1 MAVFWEKS
9 VPIPKTKGITINRG
23 DRNKVLFVK
32 EAPYDVKLGYTK
44 PKRSTIGY
52 VCDEDVKRMHPTSGY
67 KLIFPSL
74 WEKYFNEKVPA
85 VYKRIGMYATM
96 DAVNGTT
103 GIKDIMDDTF
113 GMNISNSLMDFVM
126 YSMLFHT
133 NAVNNYEPKMRDQIL
148 YGDSYSDSYFS
159 NLFNKKI
166 SYDQILSFRKEWALQ
181 CNKDG
186 VSDVW
191 LCIDGSNDDC
201 ECKGVELAEKGHAKS
216 LRNSNIVSFT
226 YAVTETGRPVTFQA
240 YRGSL
245 VDPKAMK
252 DIISFLKEAGIKIR
266 GVILDRGYCDSRSLD
281 YLISESIPYVIM
293 VKGSPAGYVSLV
305 EQSGKKI
312 KLNAEYLIRGTYL
325 FGIQDKVQLF
335 ERYEHE
341 DYLTLFYDYQNGS
354 DRITVLLKK
363 LYAEME
369 RVESSLAKGTV
380 PTVISMFKKILS
392 VSADKKTL
400 ELNTSELQKLLDE
413 KGLYAIVASEEMTP
427 QEVHRLYQA
436 RNSSETEYM
445 IVKTQLGYGKIR
457 IHATKGVQSKFLI
470 GFIASCIRYELQN
483 AADYVN
489 RTTNEVIQEV
499 NMLSMT
505 KVNDSYVPIQGIV
518 GRQETI
524 LEKLGS
530 SIHILAQIAK
540 DENDR
545 LAGRHPIPRHRKSGP
560 EKRSVPSKKEQAVP
574 EKQPQPSK
582 TSMDHAGPKK
592 PGVKRGTKRN
602 DTNKDGSPRKKPGIP
617 KGFKRGEFNKDGSPR
632 KKPGPKPKIAI

>member
-1 MAVFWEKS
+1 MAVFWDKT
-9 VPIPKTKGITINRG
+9 VPIPKTNGITINRG
-23 DRNKVLFVK
+23 DKNKVLFVK
-32 EAPYDVKLGYTK
+32 EAPYDAKLGYAK
-44 PKRSTIGY
+44 PKRNTIGY
-52 VCDEDVKRMHPTSGY
+52 VCDDDVKLMHPTSGY

-74 WEKYFNEKVPA
+74 WEKFFNEKVPA
-85 VYKRIGMYATM
+85 VFKRIGMYAAI
-96 DAVNGTT
+96 DAANGST
-103 GIKDIMDDTF
+103 GIKDIMDEVF
-113 GMNISNSLMDFVM
+113 GRTVSNSLIDFVM
-126 YSMLFHT
+126 YSLLFHT
-133 NAVNNYEPKMRDQIL
+133 NAVNNYESKMKDQIL
-148 YGDSYSDSYFS
+148 FGDSYSDSYFS

-181 CNKDG
+181 CSKDG
-186 VSDVW
+186 VKDVW

-201 ECKGVELAEKGHAKS
+201 ECKGVDLAEKGHAKS
-216 LRNSNIVSFT
+216 LRNRNIVSFT

-252 DIISFLKEAGIKIR
+252 DIITFLKEANITIR

-281 YLISESIPYVIM
+281 YLITESIPYVIM

-305 EQSGKKI
+305 EQFGNKI

-335 ERYEHE
+335 EGYNHE
-341 DYLTLFYDYQNGS
+341 DHLTLFYDYQNGS
-354 DRITVLLKK
+354 DRITALLRK

-380 PTVISMFKKILS
+380 PKIISMFQKALS
-392 VSADKKTL
+392 ISEDKKTL
-400 ELNTSELQKLLDE
+400 ELNASELQKLLDE
-413 KGLYAIVASEEMTP
+413 KGLYSIVASEAMTP

-445 IVKTQLGYGKIR
+445 IVKNQLGYGKIR
-457 IHATKGVQSKFLI
+457 IHATRGVQSKFLI
-470 GFIASCIRYELQN
+470 GFIASCIRYELQK
-483 AADYVN
+483 AAEYVN
-489 RTTNEVIQEV
+489 RTTNDVIQEV

-518 GRQETI
+518 GRQSTI

-530 SIHILAQIAK
+530 SIDILAQIAK

-545 LAGRHPIPRHRKSGP
+545 LAGRHPAPRHRKTGP
-560 EKRSVPSKKEQAVP
+560 EKRFTSKKASTTP
-574 EKQPQPSK
+574 AK
-582 TSMDHAGPKK
+582 TSTPTKASVDDSHPKK
-592 PGVKRGTKRN
+592 PGVKRGTKRS

-617 KGFKRGEFNKDGSPR
+617 KGTKRSEFNKNGNPR
-632 KKPGPKPKIAI
+632 KKPGPKPKMTT

>member
-1 MAVFWEKS
+1 MAVFWDKT
-9 VPIPKTKGITINRG
+9 VPIPKTNGITINRG
-23 DRNKVLFVK
+23 DKNKVLFVK
-32 EAPYDVKLGYTK
+32 EAPYDAKLGYAK
-44 PKRSTIGY
+44 PKRNTIGY
-52 VCDEDVKRMHPTSGY
+52 VCDDDVKLMHPTSGY
-67 KLIFPSL
+67 KLIFPSW

-85 VYKRIGMYATM
+85 VFKRIGMYATI

-103 GIKDIMDDTF
+103 GIKDIMDEVF
-113 GMNISNSLMDFVM
+113 GRTISNSLIDFVM
-126 YSMLFHT
+126 YSLLFHT
-133 NAVNNYEPKMRDQIL
+133 NAVNNYESKMKDQIL

-166 SYDQILSFRKEWALQ
+166 SYDQILTFRREWALQ
-181 CNKDG
+181 CSKDG
-186 VSDVW
+186 VKDVW

-201 ECKGVELAEKGHAKS
+201 ECKGVELAEKGHSKS
-216 LRNSNIVSFT
+216 LRNRNIVSFT

-252 DIISFLKEAGIKIR
+252 DIITFLKQANITIR

-281 YLISESIPYVIM
+281 YLITESIPYVIM
-293 VKGSPAGYVSLV
+293 VKGSPTGYVSLV
-305 EQSGKKI
+305 EQFGNKI
-312 KLNAEYLIRGTYL
+312 KLNAEYLIRGTCL
-325 FGIQDKVQLF
+325 FGVQDKVQLF
-335 ERYEHE
+335 EGYDHE
-341 DYLTLFYDYQNGS
+341 DYVTLFYDYQNGS
-354 DRITVLLKK
+354 DRITALLRK

-369 RVESSLAKGTV
+369 RIESSLAKGTV
-380 PTVISMFKKILS
+380 PIIISMFKKTLS
-392 VSADKKTL
+392 ISADKKTL

-413 KGLYAIVASEEMTP
+413 KGLYSIVCSEEMTP

-457 IHATKGVQSKFLI
+457 IHATRGVQSKFLI
-470 GFIASCIRYELQN
+470 GFIASCIRYELQK
-483 AADYVN
+483 AAVYVN
-489 RTTNEVIQEV
+489 RTTNDVIQEV

-518 GRQETI
+518 GRQSTI

-530 SIHILAQIAK
+530 SIDILAQIAK

-545 LAGRHPIPRHRKSGP
+545 LAGRHPAPRHRKTGP
-560 EKRSVPSKKEQAVP
+560 EKSSTSKKASTTSTKTP
-574 EKQPQPSK
+574 TPAK
-582 TSMDHAGPKK
+582 TSVDDSNPKK
-592 PGVKRGTKRN
+592 PGVKRGTKRS

-617 KGFKRGEFNKDGSPR
+617 KGTKRSEFNKDGNPR
-632 KKPGPKPKIAI
+632 KKPGPKPKTIT